1 MKKFTVVGNHEY
13 QETDSIKSVKSS
25 QKSYLLWVTLYVKKV
40 RHDLPLNQKLITRL
54 ANLLIHMLLLD

>member
-1 MKKFTVVGNHEY
+1 MKKFKVVVNHEY

-54 ANLLIHMLLLD
+54 DNLLIHMLLLD